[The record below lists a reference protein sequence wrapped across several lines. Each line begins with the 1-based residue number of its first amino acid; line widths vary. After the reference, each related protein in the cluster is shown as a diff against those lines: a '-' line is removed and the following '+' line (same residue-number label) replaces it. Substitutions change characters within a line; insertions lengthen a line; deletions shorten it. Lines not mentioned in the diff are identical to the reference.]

1 MANNLTLSV
10 TLTADGRQLTGTLR
24 NAQGE
29 VREFGGT
36 TERESARAERAL
48 EGTGRQA
55 QTVSGHL
62 NRMRNIALGAAT
74 ALVGMAGGLS
84 LSRVISETAQF
95 EDSILG
101 LQAVTGSTVGQ
112 IAQLEAQAR
121 TLGATSMFSAKQA
134 ADAQRFLAQAGF
146 DVNEVMAATPGVLN
160 LAVAGQMDLAQAA
173 DIASNVLGGMRLEVD
188 QLNRVNNVLA
198 ATSARSNT
206 NISQL
211 GEAFSYAGPFA
222 ASAGISIETT
232 SAAIGVLSDAG
243 LQASRAGTGLIGI
256 IRQLSNVTPQAAGV
270 LQNYGLSIEDVNIEA
285 HGLETVLERIQAA
298 NISTAD
304 AFAIFGSEAGA
315 AAQILAA
322 GAGRVREF
330 SGELNNVEGAVDR
343 MAEIIGSGLT
353 GSIRGF
359 NSMLSESILQ
369 LGESGVSGAFQLVI
383 NNATGVLAVYNDM
396 LPTLAEA
403 NNLTDQ
409 QVARIE
415 TLASGVDLLGD
426 ALVITTGIFAGRY
439 VGALGAATTAKLGAI
454 RQTILYQ
461 QALARMAGVSTTAAA
476 GQMALAG
483 ATRAASGALALVGG
497 PLGAAVV
504 AAGAIYYFREEL
516 GLVPRPAIT
525 AAGAVDE
532 LAQRVDGAADSMLKF
547 EVAAFTAELVSLQA
561 AAQQAEENLARLER
575 TASEPYSYGQGQ
587 QGDLT
592 AGADRQRAQ
601 LESINNQINAREDAI
616 AKLTGRIEQMNAADE
631 ESEDLQ
637 RQLQITVDGLTDSTE
652 KAADKTYTLG
662 DAYESLLD
670 RITPNRTAARQ
681 YAQSLGVLN
690 LALASGRITTMQYM
704 QAMGLLQENFQA
716 AQRETDNLANAS
728 DDAANRI
735 ASSFTTW
742 GTVADNT
749 IRRVDDSGK
758 DLWLGLI
765 DGSRNAM
772 DTVKRGIQQSLA
784 EIAHMLTTQRLTV
797 AIAGSLG
804 FNTGGAGGMGGVGS
818 GGGFGI
824 NPGSIN
830 NAWQALQGGIG
841 GIQWGGVGSASAYG
855 GTGFANAATSGLG
868 QTGFMGGSLR
878 NFSGMQGLAGLGAGL
893 AGNWLGGQLFGQGK
907 HSSTLGTI
915 GGAVGTYFGGPL
927 GALAGSTLGSALGGI
942 FGGSWKTQ
950 DAGLN
955 LGVSAGDITG
965 NQYENQRKSGGWFSS
980 SKSRTRTSALN
991 GELEAMLQDAYAAQ
1005 EASLAVTL
1013 ETLGQQSSALN
1024 AFSSGLTRI
1033 STKGLDEAEV
1043 EQAVQEWLQNV
1054 VNSAAQS
1061 VTDPSQYARAGET
1074 TVDTLSRLATALNG
1088 INPILEQLHEN
1099 SLAAS
1104 LAGGD
1109 AASHLAELAGGID
1122 AFSARADYY
1131 YQNILTEAERQERAV
1146 TAAARAMGA
1155 FTARTGRVIE
1165 STDTLRDLVDS
1176 IDLTTASGREL
1187 YNEAMNLAPALVE
1200 IERGLERVG
1209 QQFEQM
1215 LANASAAVSDAESQV
1230 RQAWQTFDRQSFS
1243 QQIELLNLMGD
1254 AEGALALERERE
1266 LATIDEALR
1275 PTQERIWAIQDEIA
1289 VQQSATQAA
1298 RNYQNEVARVRDQLN
1313 QQLGNIGNWLDQQ
1326 MATSGT
1332 PERNLATA
1340 QEQLARQLVLIENG
1354 DRTALQNITQYAQ
1367 QVLEANKAYNASS
1380 AAGQRIQ
1387 EDVYAAIRALPES
1400 ISAEQFLADEIKTAL
1415 REQTQGISTQLGD
1428 VLRGDNPSSIAG
1440 NLANYFE
1447 TLAGGIDGVLTR
1459 EQLAIVMNGKASDA
1473 QLTAILRAVDLNG
1486 DGVMSG
1492 LESVIIQSLPSDT
1505 VLGTVLRNKM
1515 NELDKNQLTSAQV
1528 RSALSPIATDNEI
1541 KRLIREI
1548 DVNGDGIISRQE
1560 LGNARLSGLAGGIGA
1575 ALKPMFDAI
1584 DLDTSGLIDW
1594 NEFYGAFNGLAS
1606 DQELKRIFAKLDAD
1620 GSGTISRLE
1629 ALNRSNEGTEANTD
1643 SLEKQARDQLR
1654 ELNGLVSEMA
1664 RSTDQFVGL
1673 KTTMVSL
1680 RESINALGVAQ
1691 AEIARIERERVA
1703 AEKAERD
1710 RIKRER
1716 ENALRASSLEAEAQQ
1731 SLASFTEWQKQA
1743 QATVVGSSPSDI
1755 LSQRRVNDLLNV
1767 LQRFAGSDQLL
1778 SGDEMQRAI
1787 AHSQGNEQWSQRD
1800 RAFFSRAA
1808 RAAFH
1813 ESQYHQQ
1820 MQVAADVT
1828 GDTYSGS
1835 VDFGYLGAQ
1844 QYLNSLPTTER
1855 ARLYLER
1862 YPDLTREQAARYGQ
1876 TYGPEWGEYH
1886 YNRWGKNEGRLFANG
1901 GWTGPGGK
1909 WDPAGIVHAGE
1920 FVVRSEVVKQP
1931 GVRGMLES
1939 LNSGQAV
1946 GSTPTPRAAP
1956 LPSYPLLG
1964 TSDIVETL
1972 RDLKREVAELRRD
1985 NVRLQ
1990 GESNQ
1995 HLAAA
2000 NNQRGAAATQQI
2012 AATERGNRM
2021 LKKLEDDKRLEA
2033 AKQ

>member
-10 TLTADGRQLTGTLR
+10 TLTGDGRQLTGTLR

-36 TERESARAERAL
+36 TEREGGRAERSLRDFGGTAQTESTKAANALRATGGEVTTVSNHLAGMQRMATAALTTLVGFVGIRGISNEWSEIRRESELLERNLFRQQQLIETTGRSAERTAQQMLEQSRALALSTLQSTEGVMQAQQTLMTFRNIRGEVFDQAIEGALDLSAAMGTDLNSTILQVAKAL
-48 EGTGRQA
+48 EDPVTGMTALTRSGTVFTAAQRDMVREMVETNRVAEAQGFILSELAAQYGGVAQA
-55 QTVSGHL
+55 EAQGLAGAQDTLSQAMQEARLEIGDYLSVGERLSSFYNTTANNIFRFNDALASGDLDGHIRLMTTTATIVGTAAGAYATYRSVLVAATVAQWAFNTAVRANPLG
-62 NRMRNIALGAAT
+62 IAITLLGAAT
-74 ALVGMAGGLS
+74 
-84 LSRVISETAQF
+84 
-95 EDSILG
+95 
-101 LQAVTGSTVGQ
+101 
-112 IAQLEAQAR
+112 
-121 TLGATSMFSAKQA
+121 GAM
-134 ADAQRFLAQAGF
+134 LA
-146 DVNEVMAATPGVLN
+146 
-160 LAVAGQMDLAQAA
+160 
-173 DIASNVLGGMRLEVD
+173 
-188 QLNRVNNVLA
+188 
-198 ATSARSNT
+198 
-206 NISQL
+206 
-211 GEAFSYAGPFA
+211 Y
-222 ASAGISIETT
+222 
-232 SAAIGVLSDAG
+232 
-243 LQASRAGTGLIGI
+243 
-256 IRQLSNVTPQAAGV
+256 
-270 LQNYGLSIEDVNIEA
+270 
-285 HGLETVLERIQAA
+285 
-298 NISTAD
+298 
-304 AFAIFGSEAGA
+304 
-315 AAQILAA
+315 
-322 GAGRVREF
+322 
-330 SGELNNVEGAVDR
+330 
-343 MAEIIGSGLT
+343 
-353 GSIRGF
+353 
-359 NSMLSESILQ
+359 
-369 LGESGVSGAFQLVI
+369 
-383 NNATGVLAVYNDM
+383 
-396 LPTLAEA
+396 
-403 NNLTDQ
+403 
-409 QVARIE
+409 
-415 TLASGVDLLGD
+415 
-426 ALVITTGIFAGRY
+426 
-439 VGALGAATTAKLGAI
+439 
-454 RQTILYQ
+454 
-461 QALARMAGVSTTAAA
+461 
-476 GQMALAG
+476 
-483 ATRAASGALALVGG
+483 
-497 PLGAAVV
+497 
-504 AAGAIYYFREEL
+504 REEL
-516 GLVPRPAIT
+516 GLIDDTAQNTKRALEEYAQAI
-525 AAGAVDE
+525 GS
-532 LAQRVDGAADSMLKF
+532 GN
-547 EVAAFTAELVSLQA
+547 VAALNANYDTLVNALEAVSLQA
-561 AAQQAEENLARLER
+561 QEAMAQLTELTARQRFYENSHQGISESITEAIGEQEQALASLWAEQVRIQTAQRKNREEADALQNATRQTTHEFKTLDQWLFETIKTTEQSSSANAANSESMRQQADAAAAFSARLEQLR
-575 TASEPYSYGQGQ
+575 NRLRPG
-587 QGDLT
+587 
-592 AGADRQRAQ
+592 RAEVVQ
-601 LESINNQINAREDAI
+601 L
-616 AKLTGRIEQMNAADE
+616 
-631 ESEDLQ
+631 
-637 RQLQITVDGLTDSTE
+637 
-652 KAADKTYTLG
+652 
-662 DAYESLLD
+662 
-670 RITPNRTAARQ
+670 
-681 YAQSLGVLN
+681 AQDQNTLN
-690 LALASGRITTMQYM
+690 LAFAMGRIGVADY
-704 QAMGLLQENFQA
+704 LQMIGALQTAYIDTQN
-716 AQRETDNLANAS
+716 DAS
-728 DDAANRI
+728 DLAT
-735 ASSFTTW
+735 STTNALYTME
-742 GTVADNT
+742 GAMEELRVNGL
-749 IRRVDDSGK
+749 RRLDDGFA
-758 DLWLGLI
+758 DLWLGAV
-765 DGSRNAM
+765 DGSRSAT
-772 DTVKRGIQQSLA
+772 DTIKRVWDQTLA
-784 EIAHMLTTQRLTV
+784 ELLHMTITRPITV
-797 AIAGSLG
+797 QLAASMG
-804 FNTGGAGGMGGVGS
+804 FGGGAGGQP

-824 NPGSIN
+824 SPGSVGN
-830 NAWQALQGGIG
+830 MWNALQGGLG
-841 GIQWGGVGSASAYG
+841 GIQWGGVPTAYSSGWAGSATAGMGASG
-855 GTGFANAATSGLG
+855 GTS
-868 QTGFMGGSLR
+868 FMGGSLR

-893 AGNWLGGQLFGQGK
+893 AGSWLGGQLFGQGK

-942 FGGSWKTQ
+942 FGGSWETK

-965 NQYENQRKSGGWFSS
+965 NQFENQRKSGGWFSS

-1122 AFSARADYY
+1122 AFSARADFY
-1131 YQNILTEAERQERAV
+1131 YQNVLTEAERQERAMN
-1146 TAAARAMGA
+1146 AAAQSMGA

-1165 STDTLRDLVDS
+1165 STDALRELVDG

-1187 YNEAMNLAPALVE
+1187 YNQAMNLAPALVE

-1215 LANASAAVSDAESQV
+1215 LADASAVVADTEAQV

-1289 VQQSATQAA
+1289 VQQNATQAA

-1326 MATSGT
+1326 QATSGT
-1332 PERNLATA
+1332 PEMNLATA
-1340 QEQLARQLVLIENG
+1340 QEQLARQLVLAENG

-1367 QVLEANKAYNASS
+1367 QVLDANKAYNASS

-1387 EDVYAAIRALPES
+1387 QDVYDAIRALPES

-1415 REQTQGISTQLGD
+1415 REQTQGISTQLSD
-1428 VLRGDNPSSIAG
+1428 VLRGDNPSNIAG
-1440 NLANYFE
+1440 NLAGYFT

-1528 RSALSPIATDNEI
+1528 RSALSPIATDDEI

-1575 ALKPMFDAI
+1575 TLKPMFDAI

-1606 DQELKRIFAKLDAD
+1606 DQELRRIFQKLDAD

-1664 RSTDQFVGL
+1664 RSTDQMVGFNSGID
-1673 KTTMVSL
+1673 SL
-1680 RESINALGVAQ
+1680 TDSINALGVAN
-1691 AEIARIERERVA
+1691 AERARIERERAA
-1703 AEKAERD
+1703 AEQAERD
-1710 RIKRER
+1710 RISKERQASSIRADAAATQSKIDEFYSLAAATGQNANGNVDRYRSYNWIDGDQGNFLSQIQGWTYQSQQAAWTARRLELADGR
-1716 ENALRASSLEAEAQQ
+1716 ENE
-1731 SLASFTEWQKQA
+1731 
-1743 QATVVGSSPSDI
+1743 
-1755 LSQRRVNDLLNV
+1755 
-1767 LQRFAGSDQLL
+1767 
-1778 SGDEMQRAI
+1778 
-1787 AHSQGNEQWSQRD
+1787 
-1800 RAFFSRAA
+1800 
-1808 RAAFH
+1808 
-1813 ESQYHQQ
+1813 
-1820 MQVAADVT
+1820 
-1828 GDTYSGS
+1828 
-1835 VDFGYLGAQ
+1835 
-1844 QYLNSLPTTER
+1844 
-1855 ARLYLER
+1855 LER
-1862 YPDLTREQAARYGQ
+1862 MRQEYRSLT
-1876 TYGPEWGEYH
+1876 GE
-1886 YNRWGKNEGRLFANG
+1886 LAPFANG

-1909 WDPAGIVHAGE
+1909 WDPAGIVHAEE

-1931 GVRGMLES
+1931 GVRGMLEA

-1946 GSTPTPRAAP
+1946 GSTTTPRAAP
-1956 LPSYPLLG
+1956 LPNYPLLG
-1964 TSDIVETL
+1964 NSDIVETL

-1985 NVRLQ
+1985 NARLQ
-1990 GESNQ
+1990 GESNK

-2021 LKKLEDDKRLEA
+2021 LKKMEDDKRLEA
-2033 AKQ
+2033 AKR

>member
-10 TLTADGRQLTGTLR
+10 TLTGDGRQLTGTLR

-101 LQAVTGSTVGQ
+101 LQAVSGSTIGQ
-112 IAQLEAQAR
+112 IAELEAQAR

-206 NISQL
+206 NITQL

-343 MAEIIGSGLT
+343 MAKIIGSGLT

-403 NNLTDQ
+403 NDLTDQ

-426 ALVITTGIFAGRY
+426 ALVITTGIIAGRY

-483 ATRAASGALALVGG
+483 ATRAASGALALMGG
-497 PLGAAVV
+497 PLGLLVG
-504 AAGAIYYFREEL
+504 AGSLLYVFREEL
-516 GLVPRPAIT
+516 GLTTQKAGLTEQQILDLRNELKDMSQEDLSDSLASLNQALEEAALKAAT
-525 AAGAVDE
+525 AREE
-532 LAQRVDGAADSMLKF
+532 LAKLRAERDQGEGPR
-547 EVAAFTAELVSLQA
+547 AAFREIESGGYEAEIAGMRAVA
-561 AAQQAEENLARLER
+561 EAEEQLLQIEQRRNTTYRESVRQWNEKREAEEEATEATLENIVV
-575 TASEPYSYGQGQ
+575 TEAAVA
-587 QGDLT
+587 T
-592 AGADRQRAQ
+592 AG
-601 LESINNQINAREDAI
+601 
-616 AKLTGRIEQMNAADE
+616 NAAD
-631 ESEDLQ
+631 
-637 RQLQITVDGLTDSTE
+637 
-652 KAADKTYTLG
+652 ATYTLA
-662 DAYESLLD
+662 DAYEALLD
-670 RITPNRTAARQ
+670 RITPNRMAARQ

-716 AQRETDNLANAS
+716 AQRDTDKLANAS

-804 FNTGGAGGMGGVGS
+804 FNTSGAGGMGGVGS

-824 NPGSIN
+824 SPGSIN

-855 GTGFANAATSGLG
+855 GSGFANAATSGLG
-868 QTGFMGGSLR
+868 QTGFMGGSLN

-942 FGGSWKTQ
+942 FGGSWETK

-955 LGVSAGDITG
+955 LGVSSGDITG

-1061 VTDPSQYARAGET
+1061 VTDPNQYARAGET

-1131 YQNILTEAERQERAV
+1131 YQNVLTEAERQERAMN
-1146 TAAARAMGA
+1146 AAAQSMGA

-1165 STDTLRDLVDS
+1165 STDALRELVDG

-1187 YNEAMNLAPALVE
+1187 YNQAMNLAPALVE

-1215 LANASAAVSDAESQV
+1215 LADASAVVSDAEAQV

-1275 PTQERIWAIQDEIA
+1275 PTQERIWSIQDEIA
-1289 VQQSATQAA
+1289 VQQNATQAA

-1326 MATSGT
+1326 QATSGT
-1332 PERNLATA
+1332 PEMNFATA

-1367 QVLEANKAYNASS
+1367 QVLEANQAFNASS

-1387 EDVYAAIRALPES
+1387 QDVYDAIRALPES

-1415 REQTQGISTQLGD
+1415 REQTQGISTQLSD
-1428 VLRGDNPSSIAG
+1428 VLRGDNPSNIAG
-1440 NLANYFE
+1440 NLAGYFA

-1459 EQLAIVMNGKASDA
+1459 QQLAIVMNGKASDA
-1473 QLTAILRAVDLNG
+1473 QLTAIMRSVDLNG

-1515 NELDKNQLTSAQV
+1515 NELDKRQLTSAQV
-1528 RSALSPIATDNEI
+1528 RTALSPIATDEEI
-1541 KRLIREI
+1541 KRLIREV
-1548 DVNGDGIISRQE
+1548 DSNGDGIISTQE
-1560 LGNARLSGLAGGIGA
+1560 LANARLSGLAGGIGA
-1575 ALKPMFDAI
+1575 TLKPMFDAI

-1664 RSTDQFVGL
+1664 RSTDQMVGFNSGID
-1673 KTTMVSL
+1673 SL
-1680 RESINALGVAQ
+1680 TDSINALGVAN
-1691 AEIARIERERVA
+1691 AERARIERERAA
-1703 AEKAERD
+1703 AEQAERD
-1710 RIKRER
+1710 RIERER
-1716 ENALRASSLEAEAQQ
+1716 RAAERESERATYISNAERYDASSTRASQSAQQLSGQLDARDVGNISRLVDRQMSDGVFSHNEWESILSHLNGVFGSDSLEYLFGREYAAAYRNSTRADEERAKAARLNGSHADGLWSVPFDGYVAE
-1731 SLASFTEWQKQA
+1731 LHRNEM
-1743 QATVVGSSPSDI
+1743 VVPAETAGRLRDLPDRAPAMSSP
-1755 LSQRRVNDLLNV
+1755 LP
-1767 LQRFAGSDQLL
+1767 RF
-1778 SGDEMQRAI
+1778 
-1787 AHSQGNEQWSQRD
+1787 
-1800 RAFFSRAA
+1800 
-1808 RAAFH
+1808 
-1813 ESQYHQQ
+1813 
-1820 MQVAADVT
+1820 
-1828 GDTYSGS
+1828 
-1835 VDFGYLGAQ
+1835 
-1844 QYLNSLPTTER
+1844 
-1855 ARLYLER
+1855 
-1862 YPDLTREQAARYGQ
+1862 
-1876 TYGPEWGEYH
+1876 
-1886 YNRWGKNEGRLFANG
+1886 
-1901 GWTGPGGK
+1901 
-1909 WDPAGIVHAGE
+1909 
-1920 FVVRSEVVKQP
+1920 
-1931 GVRGMLES
+1931 
-1939 LNSGQAV
+1939 
-1946 GSTPTPRAAP
+1946 
-1956 LPSYPLLG
+1956 PLLG
-1964 TSDIVETL
+1964 NSDVVETL

-1985 NVRLQ
+1985 NARLQ
-1990 GESNQ
+1990 GESNK

-2033 AKQ
+2033 ARR